1 MRGMTTQ
8 HGRSFGVRPAR
19 AVAGP
24 SAVGGPPV
32 GPIASVFQ
40 GVHWSLALVAF
51 GAYVYTIT
59 SYKIHIGTEAMVVA
73 LLTLPLERTG
83 LRLSTPMAW
92 MIAFVAWAALGLTL
106 TSYPDI
112 VWDQTIELTKIAAVM
127 LVATNVLTTRAR
139 FRFFVIFILAI
150 CALYPVRGTLINY
163 FLVGEK
169 LGGRA

>member
-8 HGRSFGVRPAR
+8 HQRSFGAPLPRTIAGPG
-19 AVAGP
+19 VAG
-24 SAVGGPPV
+24 GRPV

-106 TSYPDI
+106 TS
-112 VWDQTIELTKIAAVM
+112 
-127 LVATNVLTTRAR
+127 
-139 FRFFVIFILAI
+139 
-150 CALYPVRGTLINY
+150 
-163 FLVGEK
+163 
-169 LGGRA
+169 